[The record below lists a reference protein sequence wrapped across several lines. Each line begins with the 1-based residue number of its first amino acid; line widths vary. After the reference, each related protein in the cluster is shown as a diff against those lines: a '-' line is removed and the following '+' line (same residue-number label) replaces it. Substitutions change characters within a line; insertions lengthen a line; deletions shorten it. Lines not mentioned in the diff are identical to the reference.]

1 MREREKRKRLPQTL
15 WFWKSVF
22 VHEHSFLLARY
33 GNVDQIFIN
42 TSIKPGMLCICMG
55 IPDKCFGLIFI
66 SIMLEQHYDLSR
78 KETSQASL
86 EFHPFKLLLEIEQPR
101 LHCILLGMT
110 AWRWLKNWT
119 VCWVKINLN
128 ITSVLNSWLKLPW
141 TSNL

>member
-1 MREREKRKRLPQTL
+1 M
-15 WFWKSVF
+15 
-22 VHEHSFLLARY
+22 
-33 GNVDQIFIN
+33 N
-42 TSIKPGMLCICMG
+42 TVSYWHGMVMLIKYLSIHQSNQVLCICMG

-110 AWRWLKNWT
+110 A
-119 VCWVKINLN
+119 
-128 ITSVLNSWLKLPW
+128 
-141 TSNL
+141 